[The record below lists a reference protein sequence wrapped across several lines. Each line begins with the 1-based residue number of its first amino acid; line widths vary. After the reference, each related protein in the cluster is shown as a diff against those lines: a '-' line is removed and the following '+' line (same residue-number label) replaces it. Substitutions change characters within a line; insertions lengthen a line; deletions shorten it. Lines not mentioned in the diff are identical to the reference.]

1 MLSSIHN
8 TIAKQAIPFPQH
20 NDTPSQ
26 QQGQLTATWITEN
39 NRLVC
44 KWVTLASPTAYRK
57 AA

>member
-1 MLSSIHN
+1 MLSSIHD
-8 TIAKQAIPFPQH
+8 TIAKQAIPFPQR
-20 NDTPSQ
+20 NEAPSQ

-44 KWVTLASPTAYRK
+44 KWVTLASLTDHHK